1 MVDQFRVYINNVVK
15 GRKHLTEEKADK
27 IKHIL
32 FLSDNNLTY
41 YVKFLV

>member
-1 MVDQFRVYINNVVK
+1 MVNQFRVRINNVGK
-15 GRKHLTEEKADK
+15 GGKHLTEEKADN

-32 FLSDNNLTY
+32 FLSDNYLTY